1 MPGNSLEEARFDHVS
16 DTGELVFVSGAG
28 KFAVKVD
35 EALERAILEAKQIR
49 SEVQEEQKTRIPP
62 TLPISQIQSL
72 IRAGADPA
80 RVAERYSLSEALVRR
95 FLGFGRNGKAICD
108 RAVSR
113 RSSAEGKPRTHA
125 FRTDRTHFCGS
136 AGALGRCDLEGHQ
149 TWMEPWKISA
159 QFVSSGHNVCA
170 EWSWNMHDNAVSCLN
185 SAARKLIGEQDTS
198 KEGHAEKHAD
208 ENFLVSLNLPGNSAR
223 SARIEQTVSAWN
235 TPEPSMPAARPA
247 AAPSV
252 PIAPIGGVSNES
264 DTPDTP
270 NAPAIASDLPLPSR
284 PENPAAGANTASAT
298 NTDTRNT
305 VPSTPEPASNMANEN
320 QTLDPHSQNT
330 TKSKRRAGRSAVPSW
345 DEIPV
350 WRLKLGHVDQA
361 GNVGFEHGERPVHA
375 WQVHRLFCLRT

>member
-28 KFAVKVD
+28 KFAVKID

-95 FLGFGRNGKAICD
+95 FSASVETEKAICD

-149 TWMEPWKISA
+149 TWLGALENQRSVRLLRS
-159 QFVSSGHNVCA
+159 Q
-170 EWSWNMHDNAVSCLN
+170 CLRGMVVEH
-185 SAARKLIGEQDTS
+185 ARQCRKLPE
-198 KEGHAEKHAD
+198 
-208 ENFLVSLNLPGNSAR
+208 FR
-223 SARIEQTVSAWN
+223 S
-235 TPEPSMPAARPA
+235 
-247 AAPSV
+247 
-252 PIAPIGGVSNES
+252 
-264 DTPDTP
+264 
-270 NAPAIASDLPLPSR
+270 
-284 PENPAAGANTASAT
+284 
-298 NTDTRNT
+298 
-305 VPSTPEPASNMANEN
+305 
-320 QTLDPHSQNT
+320 
-330 TKSKRRAGRSAVPSW
+330 TKTH
-345 DEIPV
+345 
-350 WRLKLGHVDQA
+350 WRTGHV
-361 GNVGFEHGERPVHA
+361 ER
-375 WQVHRLFCLRT
+375 RTRRETRR

>member
-95 FLGFGRNGKAICD
+95 FSASVETEKQYAIEQFLAVPAPKESRVRTLSELIERTFAAARVRLEDVTWKATRLG
-108 RAVSR
+108 
-113 RSSAEGKPRTHA
+113 
-125 FRTDRTHFCGS
+125 
-136 AGALGRCDLEGHQ
+136 L
-149 TWMEPWKISA
+149 EPWKISA

-170 EWSWNMHDNAVSCLN
+170 EWSWNMHENAVSCLN

-208 ENFLVSLNLPGNSAR
+208 ENFRCPHGTR
-223 SARIEQTVSAWN
+223 
-235 TPEPSMPAARPA
+235 
-247 AAPSV
+247 
-252 PIAPIGGVSNES
+252 
-264 DTPDTP
+264 
-270 NAPAIASDLPLPSR
+270 PSR
-284 PENPAAGANTASAT
+284 PCLRPVPRQRLPFRSRQSAACLMNPTRLTRRTRQPSHPTCLCRADRRTLLQEPIQPAQQTPTHAIPFHPRRSLLRTWRTRTRHLTRIARTPPNRSGVPDVPPCQAG
-298 NTDTRNT
+298 
-305 VPSTPEPASNMANEN
+305 
-320 QTLDPHSQNT
+320 
-330 TKSKRRAGRSAVPSW
+330 TKSCLATEVRPRRSSR
-345 DEIPV
+345 ECRI
-350 WRLKLGHVDQA
+350 R
-361 GNVGFEHGERPVHA
+361 A
-375 WQVHRLFCLRT
+375 W

>member
-28 KFAVKVD
+28 KFAVKID

-95 FLGFGRNGKAICD
+95 FSASVETEKQYAIEQFLAVPAPKESRVRTLSELIERTFAAARVRLEDVTWKATRLG
-108 RAVSR
+108 
-113 RSSAEGKPRTHA
+113 
-125 FRTDRTHFCGS
+125 
-136 AGALGRCDLEGHQ
+136 L
-149 TWMEPWKISA
+149 EPWKISA

-264 DTPDTP
+264 DTQ
-270 NAPAIASDLPLPSR
+270 I
-284 PENPAAGANTASAT
+284 G
-298 NTDTRNT
+298 
-305 VPSTPEPASNMANEN
+305 
-320 QTLDPHSQNT
+320 
-330 TKSKRRAGRSAVPSW
+330 RA
-345 DEIPV
+345 
-350 WRLKLGHVDQA
+350 HV
-361 GNVGFEHGERPVHA
+361 
-375 WQVHRLFCLRT
+375 

>member
-28 KFAVKVD
+28 KFAVKID

-95 FLGFGRNGKAICD
+95 FSASVETEKQYAIEQFLAVPAPKESRVRTLSELIERTFAAARVRLEDVTWKATRLG
-108 RAVSR
+108 
-113 RSSAEGKPRTHA
+113 
-125 FRTDRTHFCGS
+125 
-136 AGALGRCDLEGHQ
+136 L
-149 TWMEPWKISA
+149 EPWKISA

-247 AAPSV
+247 AA
-252 PIAPIGGVSNES
+252 
-264 DTPDTP
+264 
-270 NAPAIASDLPLPSR
+270 IASDLPLPSR

-305 VPSTPEPASNMANEN
+305 VPSTPESASNMANEN

-345 DEIPV
+345 DEI
-350 WRLKLGHVDQA
+350 
-361 GNVGFEHGERPVHA
+361 
-375 WQVHRLFCLRT
+375 LFGD

>member
-1 MPGNSLEEARFDHVS
+1 MSATPVNSSLFQVPE
-16 DTGELVFVSGAG
+16 

-62 TLPISQIQSL
+62 TPADFANSIVDSRWRRS
-72 IRAGADPA
+72 RACRGKIFVKRSACSA
-80 RVAERYSLSEALVRR
+80 
-95 FLGFGRNGKAICD
+95 FLGFGRNGKQYAIEQFL
-108 RAVSR
+108 AVPAPKESR
-113 RSSAEGKPRTHA
+113 VRTLSELIE
-125 FRTDRTHFCGS
+125 RTFAAARVRLEDVTWKATR
-136 AGALGRCDLEGHQ
+136 LGL
-149 TWMEPWKISA
+149 EPWKISA

-170 EWSWNMHDNAVSCLN
+170 EWSWNMHDNAVSCPEFR
-185 SAARKLIGEQDTS
+185 ARKLIGEQDTS

-284 PENPAAGANTASAT
+284 PENPSAGANTASAT

-345 DEIPV
+345 DEI
-350 WRLKLGHVDQA
+350 
-361 GNVGFEHGERPVHA
+361 
-375 WQVHRLFCLRT
+375 LFGD

>member
-95 FLGFGRNGKAICD
+95 FSASVETEKQYAIEQFLAVPAPKESRVRTLSELIERTFAAARVRLEDVTWKATRLG
-108 RAVSR
+108 
-113 RSSAEGKPRTHA
+113 
-125 FRTDRTHFCGS
+125 
-136 AGALGRCDLEGHQ
+136 L
-149 TWMEPWKISA
+149 EPWKISA

-235 TPEPSMPAARPA
+235 TPEPAACLMNPTRLTRRTRQPSHPTCLCRADRRTLLQEPIQPAQQTPTHAIPFHPRRSLLRTWRTRTRHLTRIARTP
-247 AAPSV
+247 PNRSGV
-252 PIAPIGGVSNES
+252 PDVP
-264 DTPDTP
+264 PCQ
-270 NAPAIASDLPLPSR
+270 
-284 PENPAAGANTASAT
+284 AG
-298 NTDTRNT
+298 
-305 VPSTPEPASNMANEN
+305 
-320 QTLDPHSQNT
+320 
-330 TKSKRRAGRSAVPSW
+330 TKSCLATEVRPRRSSR
-345 DEIPV
+345 ECRI
-350 WRLKLGHVDQA
+350 R
-361 GNVGFEHGERPVHA
+361 A
-375 WQVHRLFCLRT
+375 W

>member
-28 KFAVKVD
+28 KFAVKID

-95 FLGFGRNGKAICD
+95 FSASVETEKQYAIEQFLAVPAPKESRVRTLSELIERTFAAARVRLEDVTWKATRLG
-108 RAVSR
+108 
-113 RSSAEGKPRTHA
+113 
-125 FRTDRTHFCGS
+125 
-136 AGALGRCDLEGHQ
+136 L
-149 TWMEPWKISA
+149 EPWKISA

-198 KEGHAEKHAD
+198 KEEHAEKHAD

-345 DEIPV
+345 DEI
-350 WRLKLGHVDQA
+350 
-361 GNVGFEHGERPVHA
+361 
-375 WQVHRLFCLRT
+375 LFGD

>member
-28 KFAVKVD
+28 KFAVKID

-95 FLGFGRNGKAICD
+95 FSASVETEKQYAIEQFLAVPAPKESRVRTLSELIERTFAAARVRLEDVTWKATRLG
-108 RAVSR
+108 
-113 RSSAEGKPRTHA
+113 
-125 FRTDRTHFCGS
+125 
-136 AGALGRCDLEGHQ
+136 L
-149 TWMEPWKISA
+149 EPWKISA

-170 EWSWNMHDNAVSCLN
+170 EWSWNM
-185 SAARKLIGEQDTS
+185 
-198 KEGHAEKHAD
+198 HAEKHAD

-345 DEIPV
+345 DEI
-350 WRLKLGHVDQA
+350 
-361 GNVGFEHGERPVHA
+361 
-375 WQVHRLFCLRT
+375 LFGD

>member
-95 FLGFGRNGKAICD
+95 FSASVETEKQYAIEQFLAVPAPKESRVRTLSELIERTFAAARVRLEDVTWKATRLG
-108 RAVSR
+108 
-113 RSSAEGKPRTHA
+113 
-125 FRTDRTHFCGS
+125 
-136 AGALGRCDLEGHQ
+136 L
-149 TWMEPWKISA
+149 EPWKISA

-208 ENFLVSLNLPGNSAR
+208 ENFLVSLNLP
-223 SARIEQTVSAWN
+223 
-235 TPEPSMPAARPA
+235 
-247 AAPSV
+247 
-252 PIAPIGGVSNES
+252 
-264 DTPDTP
+264 
-270 NAPAIASDLPLPSR
+270 
-284 PENPAAGANTASAT
+284 
-298 NTDTRNT
+298 
-305 VPSTPEPASNMANEN
+305 
-320 QTLDPHSQNT
+320 
-330 TKSKRRAGRSAVPSW
+330 
-345 DEIPV
+345 
-350 WRLKLGHVDQA
+350 
-361 GNVGFEHGERPVHA
+361 
-375 WQVHRLFCLRT
+375 